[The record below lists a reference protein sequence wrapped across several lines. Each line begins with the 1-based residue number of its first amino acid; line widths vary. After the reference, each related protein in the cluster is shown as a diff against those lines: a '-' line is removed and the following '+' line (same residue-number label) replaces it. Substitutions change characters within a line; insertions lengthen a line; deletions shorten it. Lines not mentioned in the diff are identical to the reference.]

1 MSQLLIDDS
10 YLEQVFR
17 VLMILLRPLAALC
30 LCCFTHEDTYAQRGC
45 RGSLRVIW
53 LFYGGDRIKILIN
66 QSGLIGLRVASKKGL
81 ASNGLEQE
89 NHVSSRWRGSPEG
102 GGDGSW
108 SGAVMSGA
116 YLIFLPLSCCV
127 LLYVSALYSGRLPSR
142 SQVGCQ
148 QEPGPYPFLFLSIRR
163 KRKYFPQSKVIFFS
177 IIGLTQASNHLRTNS
192 YKQGHSMHWLP

>member
-1 MSQLLIDDS
+1 MGFEL
-10 YLEQVFR
+10 QVRKVWFQMD
-17 VLMILLRPLAALC
+17 LNKKNIYHLA
-30 LCCFTHEDTYAQRGC
+30 EGEAQ
-45 RGSLRVIW
+45 
-53 LFYGGDRIKILIN
+53 
-66 QSGLIGLRVASKKGL
+66 KG
-81 ASNGLEQE
+81 AGMAPGLEPSCQ
-89 NHVSSRWRGSPEG
+89 GP
-102 GGDGSW
+102 
-108 SGAVMSGA
+108 
-116 YLIFLPLSCCV
+116 YLIFPPLSCCV